1 MKTVLTI
8 DFDIIMKPSIQ
19 LYNNLISTENYIDN
33 IESWNFVKYAPADL
47 IIYNKLTNYLLTLID
62 STTEIHFIE
71 NHDQILNYLEDNDKY
86 NLINIDHHHDLGYR
100 GNDEIAKEVI
110 GCANWALMIAQ
121 ENLLENYLWIGNSN
135 SVQKSD
141 SILKYDFKDI
151 ATCDLSML
159 EKPDIIIVCYSA
171 QWIPQQFRPLFKL
184 WIDLVSIK
192 LNTSICLEGDY
203 NGL

>member
-121 ENLLENYLWIGNSN
+121 ENLLENYL
-135 SVQKSD
+135 
-141 SILKYDFKDI
+141 
-151 ATCDLSML
+151 
-159 EKPDIIIVCYSA
+159 
-171 QWIPQQFRPLFKL
+171 
-184 WIDLVSIK
+184 
-192 LNTSICLEGDY
+192 
-203 NGL
+203 